1 MPLLRTS
8 LFGRRV
14 FSFVSGCI
22 SEIVA
27 GYVLDWYILIR
38 EHVRFLCLSQSPRL
52 YGTSISEKTRP
63 KSNQSRFA
71 NRRANDRGKHVNLL
85 ERLTDTC
92 LTKAAFSPLS
102 GRLHRCK
109 EAKTSIS

>member
-1 MPLLRTS
+1 M
-8 LFGRRV
+8 
-14 FSFVSGCI
+14 
-22 SEIVA
+22 IVA
-27 GYVLDWYILIR
+27 GYVLDCYILIR

-52 YGTSISEKTRP
+52 YTRP

-71 NRRANDRGKHVNLL
+71 NRRANDKRKHVNLL

-92 LTKAAFSPLS
+92 LTKVAFSPLS
-102 GRLHRCK
+102 GRLHSCK

>member
-1 MPLLRTS
+1 MGCVFGGPAALCFVNQFVRPNAIALDC

-27 GYVLDWYILIR
+27 GFVLDWYILIR

-52 YGTSISEKTRP
+52 YGTSISEKTRR

-71 NRRANDRGKHVNLL
+71 K
-85 ERLTDTC
+85 TC
-92 LTKAAFSPLS
+92 
-102 GRLHRCK
+102 
-109 EAKTSIS
+109 